1 MTKPNWQ
8 RGYKEVKNA
17 IHNEVG
23 MTKEE
28 LTDIFREIAREEVKK
43 IVLDNEAFIKDT
55 MHATMKEIIRS
66 EMLNAI
72 SKENYLHVAKDK
84 GIFGVSY
91 NNSFQSYI
99 AGVMKDEI
107 LKRMDEQFSVGLTI
121 DKKYNGDS

>member
-23 MTKEE
+23 MTKQE
-28 LTDIFREIAREEVKK
+28 LTDIFREIAREEVQK

-55 MHATMKEIIRS
+55 MHTTMQDIIRS
-66 EMLNAI
+66 EMQSVI

-84 GIFGVSY
+84 GMFGRSY
-91 NNSFQSYI
+91 TNSFQSYV

-107 LKRMDEQFSVGLTI
+107 LKRMDEQFHVGLTI
-121 DKKYNGDS
+121 DKKD

>member
-23 MTKEE
+23 ITKEE

-55 MHATMKEIIRS
+55 MHTTMKEIIRS
-66 EMLNAI
+66 EMLSAI

-84 GIFGVSY
+84 GIFGQSY
-91 NNSFQSYI
+91 TNSFQSYVS
-99 AGVMKDEI
+99 GVMKDEI

-121 DKKYNGDS
+121 QQKTED

>member
-55 MHATMKEIIRS
+55 MHTTMKEIIRS
-66 EMLNAI
+66 EMISAI
-72 SKENYLHVAKDK
+72 SKENYSHVAKDT
-84 GIFGVSY
+84 GMFGRSY
-91 NNSFQSYI
+91 TNSFQSYVACI
-99 AGVMKDEI
+99 MKDEI

-121 DKKYNGDS
+121 QQNTEK